1 MRGAR
6 DKVAGHWHRG
16 LRAVLVDALLGAAVA
31 TGQAPWGLWPLSLL
45 ALSIIFWRI
54 AAARTAASCGWR
66 ALGAGMGYFALA
78 MSWIVEP
85 FFVQPEIYGWMAPF
99 ALLFMALGGGLFW
112 SVPGWIAGR
121 IAGHGNAIVVAFA
134 AGLVLSDWLRGWIFT
149 GLPWALLGHIWID
162 TPVAQS
168 AAYAGAIGLT
178 ALTVAVAALPVIFRR
193 NGTAAAL
200 SLWPGTALSVLLVAT
215 LWVGGLK
222 RLDTP
227 IVETG
232 VTLRLVQPNAEQALK
247 WDPEWAQIFWQR
259 LLQESAAPADG
270 PAPDAVIWPETAVSF
285 PLNVAGEA
293 LPVLSEAAG
302 TTVLMGIQ
310 RDEDA
315 RYYNSFIEVA
325 PGGEVR
331 QIYDKFH
338 LVPFGEYIPW
348 GDQMA
353 RIGIRAFAAQLGFG
367 YSAGSG
373 PAVMQSEGLPPFQP
387 LICYEAIF
395 PQHLRSVEGAEWL
408 LQATNDAWFGTL
420 SGPYQHLA
428 QARLRAIESGM
439 PLMRAANTGITASID
454 PLGRITASLPLGVVG
469 HIDAPLPAALP
480 RTIWMKFG
488 PLPIVIISILLI
500 VVAGFHRRPHLKLGD
515 NTAHHE
521 CKKRRRCK
529 ATPFILRSAAAGS
542 PIGLQCKILT

>member
-1 MRGAR
+1 MRGSR
-6 DKVAGHWHRG
+6 DKVAGSWRRG
-16 LRAVLVDALLGAAVA
+16 LRGILLDALLGAAVA
-31 TGQAPWGLWPLSLL
+31 TGQAPWGLWPVSLI
-45 ALSIIFWRI
+45 ALSVIFWRMT
-54 AAARTAASCGWR
+54 AARTATGCGWR
-66 ALGAGMGYFALA
+66 ALSAGTGYFALA

-99 ALLFMALGGGLFW
+99 ALFFMALGGGMFW
-112 SVPGWIAGR
+112 AVPGWVAGR
-121 IAGHGNAIVVAFA
+121 IAKDGSGIVVAFA
-134 AGLVLSDWLRGWIFT
+134 AGMVLSDWLRGWIFT
-149 GLPWALLGHIWID
+149 GLPWALLGHVWID
-162 TPVAQS
+162 TPVAQA
-168 AAYAGAIGLT
+168 AAYVGAIGLT
-178 ALTVAVAALPVIFRR
+178 ALTVTAAALPVVFRNSR
-193 NGTAAAL
+193 AAVL
-200 SLWPGTALSVLLVAT
+200 SSLWPGTALSALLVAT
-215 LWVGGLK
+215 VWAGGLK

-227 IVETG
+227 VTETG

-259 LLQESAAPADG
+259 LLEESAAPANG

-293 LPVLSEAAG
+293 LTVLSEAAG
-302 TTVLMGIQ
+302 ATVLMGIQ

-348 GDQMA
+348 DDQMA
-353 RIGIRAFAAQLGFG
+353 KIGIRAFAAQLGFG
-367 YSAGSG
+367 YSAGPG

-428 QARLRAIESGM
+428 QARLRAIESGT

-480 RTIWMKFG
+480 RTVWMKFG
-488 PLPIVIISILLI
+488 PWPVDIAAILSFLVIGL
-500 VVAGFHRRPHLKLGD
+500 
-515 NTAHHE
+515 
-521 CKKRRRCK
+521 RRR
-529 ATPFILRSAAAGS
+529 RV
-542 PIGLQCKILT
+542 